1 LSSSCLSDLFRGVL
15 GRRSGWIAGTLVLG
29 WLAVGCSPAA
39 PGPQQVSL
47 KGAEFS
53 FSPASIN
60 VKAGQTVQLTLQNT
74 GALDHDFKSDLP
86 ISNLVYQEA
95 DNEPDEQQENSR
107 NGVMDVD
114 FDKGQS
120 ARVTFTP
127 TKAGTYTFYC
137 DVQGHREAGMQGT
150 IVVS

>member
-1 LSSSCLSDLFRGVL
+1 MFG
-15 GRRSGWIAGTLVLG
+15 G
-29 WLAVGCSPAA
+29 LAIGCSPAA
-39 PGPQQVSL
+39 AGPQQVSL
-47 KGAEFS
+47 KGAEFA
-53 FSPASIN
+53 FSPASVN
-60 VKAGQTVQLTLQNT
+60 VKVGQTVQLTLQNA

-95 DNEPDEQQENSR
+95 DNEPDEQKENSR
-107 NGVMDVD
+107 TGVMDVD
-114 FDKGQS
+114 FDKGKS

-137 DVQGHREAGMQGT
+137 DVQGHREAGMRGT